1 MKYVYLDTC
10 VIVDCAFTRKEKSS
24 PKFLERLMERLGDNG
39 VKLILP
45 EVVQLELEKVLPQ
58 TMSVAVESFGAVKK
72 SVQEVAENSLLSHSA
87 KTKLLDAV
95 KAARAELNS
104 DVKDALDLINH
115 ISNES
120 DRCVVLPLIQEDII
134 VATKMAIKG
143 NKPSKSKAAWG
154 LVQEDCLIVAALERF
169 MSNEPGAEVAICSSN
184 TDDFAMKT
192 SDGKGYTL
200 HEQIASR
207 LGGCR
212 YYSNP
217 VDLMTDETFMSK
229 ENEEIADKETL
240 KSSYEAASQA
250 IKTMSQK
257 NAESVAA
264 ASRALLKYNLSNH
277 YSDMAAQIP
286 SSLSKVGLATDSFA
300 KISAMA
306 RQNQLNALSSYLEAI
321 DSIKWNQIGPAY
333 SALDNVGF
341 GETDGEG
348 IEDDAE

>member
-1 MKYVYLDTC
+1 
-10 VIVDCAFTRKEKSS
+10 
-24 PKFLERLMERLGDNG
+24 
-39 VKLILP
+39 
-45 EVVQLELEKVLPQ
+45 
-58 TMSVAVESFGAVKK
+58 
-72 SVQEVAENSLLSHSA
+72 
-87 KTKLLDAV
+87 
-95 KAARAELNS
+95 
-104 DVKDALDLINH
+104 
-115 ISNES
+115 
-120 DRCVVLPLIQEDII
+120 
-134 VATKMAIKG
+134 MAIKG
-143 NKPSKSKAAWG
+143 NKPSKPKAAWG

-229 ENEEIADKETL
+229 DNEEIADKETL

-321 DSIKWNQIGPAY
+321 DSIKWNQIGPAH
-333 SALDNVGF
+333 SALDNVCF
-341 GETDGEG
+341 GETDGG
-348 IEDDAE
+348 NIEDDVE

>member
-1 MKYVYLDTC
+1 MKYVFLDTC

-154 LVQEDCLIVAALERF
+154 LVQEDCLIVAALEHF

-192 SDGKGYTL
+192 SDGKDYTL

-207 LGGCR
+207 LIGCR
-212 YYSNP
+212 FYSNP
-217 VDLMTDETFMSK
+217 VDLMTDETFMCK
-229 ENEEIADKETL
+229 ENTGMADKETL
-240 KSSYEAASQA
+240 KSSYEATSQA

-257 NAESVAA
+257 STESFAA
-264 ASRALLKYNLSNH
+264 VSRDLLKYNFNND
-277 YSDMAAQIP
+277 YSDIAARFISTLP
-286 SSLSKVGLATDSFA
+286 KVGLANDSFS
-300 KISAMA
+300 KIAAMT
-306 RQNQLNALSSYLEAI
+306 RQDQLNVFSSYLEAI
-321 DSIKWNQIGPAY
+321 DSIKWNQIGLAR

-341 GETDGEG
+341 GETDGG
-348 IEDDAE
+348 NIEDDVE

>member
-1 MKYVYLDTC
+1 MKYVFIDTC
-10 VIVDCAFTRKEKSS
+10 VIVDCAFARKEKSS
-24 PKFLERLMERLGDNG
+24 PKLLERLIGWLGNNH

-58 TMSVAVESFGAVKK
+58 TMSAVVKSFGTVKK
-72 SVQEVAENSLLSHSA
+72 NVQEVAGNSLLSHSA
-87 KTKLLDAV
+87 EKKLLDAV
-95 KAARAELNS
+95 KSARAELDS
-104 DVKDALDLINH
+104 DVKDALDLINL

-120 DRCVVLPLIQEDII
+120 DKCIVLPLMQEDLIA
-134 VATKMAIKG
+134 ATKMAIKG
-143 NKPSKSKAAWG
+143 DKPSKPKAEWG

-169 MSNEPGAEVAICSSN
+169 MNDNPGPEMAICSSN
-184 TDDFAMKT
+184 TADFATKT
-192 SDGKGYTL
+192 SDGKGYAL

-207 LGGCR
+207 LGDCR
-212 YYSNP
+212 FYSNP
-217 VDLMTDETFMSK
+217 VDLMTDEAIMHRSDVEMS
-229 ENEEIADKETL
+229 DKETL
-240 KSSYEAASQA
+240 KSSYEATSQA
-250 IKTMSQK
+250 IKTMNQK
-257 NAESVAA
+257 SAESIAA

-300 KISAMA
+300 KITAMA
-306 RQNQLNALSSYLEAI
+306 QQNQLNALSSYLEAI

-341 GETDGEG
+341 GETGGEG

>member
-1 MKYVYLDTC
+1 
-10 VIVDCAFTRKEKSS
+10 
-24 PKFLERLMERLGDNG
+24 
-39 VKLILP
+39 
-45 EVVQLELEKVLPQ
+45 
-58 TMSVAVESFGAVKK
+58 
-72 SVQEVAENSLLSHSA
+72 
-87 KTKLLDAV
+87 
-95 KAARAELNS
+95 
-104 DVKDALDLINH
+104 
-115 ISNES
+115 
-120 DRCVVLPLIQEDII
+120 
-134 VATKMAIKG
+134 MAIKG
-143 NKPSKSKAAWG
+143 NKPSKSKAEWG
-154 LVQEDCLIVAALERF
+154 LVQEDCLIIAALERF
-169 MSNEPGAEVAICSSN
+169 MNDNPGVEMAICSSN
-184 TDDFAMKT
+184 TDDFATKA

-207 LGGCR
+207 LVGCR
-212 YYSNP
+212 FYSNP

-229 ENEEIADKETL
+229 ENEEMADKETL

-321 DSIKWNQIGPAY
+321 DSIKWNQIGLAR

-341 GETDGEG
+341 GETDGG
-348 IEDDAE
+348 NIEDDVE

>member
-1 MKYVYLDTC
+1 MKYVFLDTC

-24 PKFLERLMERLGDNG
+24 PKLLERLMERLRDNG
-39 VKLILP
+39 VKLLLP

-58 TMSVAVESFGAVKK
+58 TMSAAAESFGAVKK

-95 KAARAELNS
+95 KDARAELNS
-104 DVKDALDLINH
+104 DVKDALDLINLV
-115 ISNES
+115 SNEP
-120 DRCVVLPLIQEDII
+120 DRCIVLPLLQEDLI

-143 NKPSKSKAAWG
+143 DKPSKSKAEWG

-184 TDDFAMKT
+184 TDDFAAKA

-212 YYSNP
+212 FYSNP

-229 ENEEIADKETL
+229 ENEEMADKETL

-257 NAESVAA
+257 SAESFAA
-264 ASRALLKYNLSNH
+264 VSRNLLKYNSNND
-277 YSDMAAQIP
+277 YSDMAAQFTSTLP
-286 SSLSKVGLATDSFA
+286 KLGLANDSFS
-300 KISAMA
+300 KIAAMT

-321 DSIKWNQIGPAY
+321 DSIKWNQIGPIH
-333 SALDNVGF
+333 SALDNVGYY
-341 GETDGEG
+341 EADGED

>member
-1 MKYVYLDTC
+1 MKYVFLDTC

-24 PKFLERLMERLGDNG
+24 PKLLERLMERLRENG
-39 VKLILP
+39 VKLLLP

-87 KTKLLDAV
+87 EKKLLDAA
-95 KAARAELNS
+95 KSARAELDS
-104 DVKDALDLINH
+104 DVKDALDLINK

-120 DRCVVLPLIQEDII
+120 DKCIVLPLMQEDLIA
-134 VATKMAIKG
+134 ATKMAIKG
-143 NKPSKSKAAWG
+143 DKPSKPKAEWG
-154 LVQEDCLIVAALERF
+154 LVQEDCLIIAALERF
-169 MSNEPGAEVAICSSN
+169 MNDDPGSEMAICSSN
-184 TDDFAMKT
+184 TADFATKT
-192 SDGKGYTL
+192 SDGKGYAL
-200 HEQIASR
+200 HKQIASR
-207 LGGCR
+207 LVGCCF
-212 YYSNP
+212 YSNP
-217 VDLMTDETFMSK
+217 VDLMTDKTFMCK
-229 ENEEIADKETL
+229 ENTEIADKEAL
-240 KSSYEAASQA
+240 KSSYEATSQA

-264 ASRALLKYNLSNH
+264 ASRALLKYNLPKH

-300 KISAMA
+300 KITAMA
-306 RQNQLNALSSYLEAI
+306 RQNQLYALSSYLEAI
-321 DSIKWNQIGPAY
+321 DSIKWNQIGSAY

-341 GETDGEG
+341 GETVGEG

>member
-1 MKYVYLDTC
+1 MKYVFLDTC

-24 PKFLERLMERLGDNG
+24 PKLLERLMERLGDNG

-72 SVQEVAENSLLSHSA
+72 SVQEVVENSLLSHSA
-87 KTKLLDAV
+87 KAKLLDAV

-120 DRCVVLPLIQEDII
+120 DKCIVLPLIQEDII

-143 NKPSKSKAAWG
+143 NKPSKPKAAWG

-192 SDGKGYTL
+192 SDGKDYTP
-200 HEQIASR
+200 HEQIAFR
-207 LGGCR
+207 LMGCR
-212 YYSNP
+212 FYSNP
-217 VDLMTDETFMSK
+217 VDLMTDETFMCK
-229 ENEEIADKETL
+229 ENTGMADKETL
-240 KSSYEAASQA
+240 KFSYEATSQA

-257 NAESVAA
+257 STESFAA
-264 ASRALLKYNLSNH
+264 VSRDLLKYNFNND
-277 YSDMAAQIP
+277 YSDIAARFISTLP
-286 SSLSKVGLATDSFA
+286 KVGLANDSFS
-300 KISAMA
+300 KIAAMT
-306 RQNQLNALSSYLEAI
+306 RRDQLNVFSSYLEAI
-321 DSIKWNQIGPAY
+321 DSIKWNQIGLAR

-341 GETDGEG
+341 GETDGG
-348 IEDDAE
+348 NIEDDVE

>member
-1 MKYVYLDTC
+1 MKYVFLDTC
-10 VIVDCAFTRKEKSS
+10 VIVDCAFTRKAKSS
-24 PKFLERLMERLGDNG
+24 PKLLERLMGRLSDGG
-39 VKLILP
+39 VKLLLP

-58 TMSVAVESFGAVKK
+58 TMSAAVESFGAVKK

-87 KTKLLDAV
+87 KAKLLDAV

-104 DVKDALDLINH
+104 DVNDALDLINH

-120 DRCVVLPLIQEDII
+120 DMCVVLPLIQEDII

-143 NKPSKSKAAWG
+143 NKPSKPKAAWG

-192 SDGKGYTL
+192 SDGRGYTL

-250 IKTMSQK
+250 IKTMSQ
-257 NAESVAA
+257 NSAESFAA
-264 ASRALLKYNLSNH
+264 VSRDLLKYNFNND
-277 YSDMAAQIP
+277 YSDIAARFISTLP
-286 SSLSKVGLATDSFA
+286 KVGLANDSFS
-300 KISAMA
+300 KIAAMT
-306 RQNQLNALSSYLEAI
+306 RQDQLNVLSSYLEAI
-321 DSIKWNQIGPAY
+321 DSIKWNQIGPAH

-348 IEDDAE
+348 IEDDVE

>member
-1 MKYVYLDTC
+1 MKYVFLDTC
-10 VIVDCAFTRKEKSS
+10 VIVDCAFARKEKSS
-24 PKFLERLMERLGDNG
+24 PKLLERLMGRLGDSG

-72 SVQEVAENSLLSHSA
+72 SVQDVAENSLLSHSA
-87 KTKLLDAV
+87 KVKLLDAV

-104 DVKDALDLINH
+104 DVKDALELINH

-143 NKPSKSKAAWG
+143 NKPSKSKAEWG
-154 LVQEDCLIVAALERF
+154 LVQEDCLIIAALERF
-169 MSNEPGAEVAICSSN
+169 MNDNPGVEMVICSSN
-184 TDDFAMKT
+184 TDDFATKA

-207 LGGCR
+207 LVGCR
-212 YYSNP
+212 FYSNP

-229 ENEEIADKETL
+229 ENEEMADKETL

-321 DSIKWNQIGPAY
+321 DSIKWNQIGLAR

-341 GETDGEG
+341 GETDGG
-348 IEDDAE
+348 NIEDDVE

>member
-1 MKYVYLDTC
+1 MN
-10 VIVDCAFTRKEKSS
+10 
-24 PKFLERLMERLGDNG
+24 DNPG
-39 VKLILP
+39 V
-45 EVVQLELEKVLPQ
+45 E
-58 TMSVAVESFGAVKK
+58 M
-72 SVQEVAENSLLSHSA
+72 
-87 KTKLLDAV
+87 
-95 KAARAELNS
+95 
-104 DVKDALDLINH
+104 
-115 ISNES
+115 
-120 DRCVVLPLIQEDII
+120 
-134 VATKMAIKG
+134 
-143 NKPSKSKAAWG
+143 
-154 LVQEDCLIVAALERF
+154 
-169 MSNEPGAEVAICSSN
+169 AICSSN
-184 TDDFAMKT
+184 TDDFATKA

-207 LGGCR
+207 LVGCR
-212 YYSNP
+212 FYSNP

-229 ENEEIADKETL
+229 ENEEMADKETL

-321 DSIKWNQIGPAY
+321 DSIKWNQIGLAR

-341 GETDGEG
+341 GETDGG
-348 IEDDAE
+348 NIEDDVE

>member
-1 MKYVYLDTC
+1 MKYVFLDTC
-10 VIVDCAFTRKEKSS
+10 VIVDCAFTRMEKSN
-24 PKFLERLMERLGDNG
+24 PKLLERLMERLREND
-39 VKLILP
+39 VKLLLP

-58 TMSVAVESFGAVKK
+58 TMSVAVESIGAVKK
-72 SVQEVAENSLLSHSA
+72 SVQEVAENSLLSHSV

-95 KAARAELNS
+95 KDARAELNS
-104 DVKDALDLINH
+104 DVKDALDLINQ
-115 ISNES
+115 ISNEP
-120 DRCVVLPLIQEDII
+120 DNCIVLPLMQEDLI

-143 NKPSKSKAAWG
+143 NKPSKSKAEWG
-154 LVQEDCLIVAALERF
+154 LVQEDCLIIAALERF
-169 MSNEPGAEVAICSSN
+169 MNGKPGAEVAICSSN
-184 TDDFAMKT
+184 TVDFAKKT

-207 LGGCR
+207 LVGCR
-212 YYSNP
+212 FYSNP
-217 VDLMTDETFMSK
+217 VDLMTDEKFMCR
-229 ENEEIADKETL
+229 ENTEITDKETL
-240 KSSYEAASQA
+240 KSSYEATSQA

-257 NAESVAA
+257 SAESVAA
-264 ASRALLKYNLSNH
+264 ASRAFLKYNLSNY

-321 DSIKWNQIGPAY
+321 DSIKWNQIGPAH

>member
-1 MKYVYLDTC
+1 
-10 VIVDCAFTRKEKSS
+10 
-24 PKFLERLMERLGDNG
+24 MERLGDNG

-72 SVQEVAENSLLSHSA
+72 SVQEIAENSLLSHSA

-95 KAARAELNS
+95 KSARAELNS

-192 SDGKGYTL
+192 SDGKDYTL

-207 LGGCR
+207 LIGCR
-212 YYSNP
+212 FYSNP
-217 VDLMTDETFMSK
+217 VDLMTDETFMCK
-229 ENEEIADKETL
+229 ENTGMADKETL
-240 KSSYEAASQA
+240 KSSYEATSQA

-264 ASRALLKYNLSNH
+264 ASRALLKYNLPKH

-300 KISAMA
+300 KITAMA

-321 DSIKWNQIGPAY
+321 DSIKWNQIGPDY

-341 GETDGEG
+341 GETVGEG